1 MAEFQ
6 EMVREFHRLC
16 ETQRRL
22 HKNTCDKCPIKIATM
37 GTMFQCYRYV
47 LEKPKEAENII
58 MSWAAK
64 HPEPVY
70 PTWIDWLADMG
81 LIIKTA
87 DHYAFSFTNACDFI
101 PADIAQKLGI
111 EPKEGT

>member
-6 EMVREFHRLC
+6 EIVQEFHRLC

-22 HKNTCDKCPIKIATM
+22 HKNSCDKCPVKIATM

-47 LEKPKEAENII
+47 LEEPKETENII
-58 MSWAAK
+58 MSWAAE

-70 PTWIDWLADMG
+70 PTWGDWLEEQGVVTDMKYWYVFNDKMM
-81 LIIKTA
+81 KTSISA
-87 DHYAFSFTNACDFI
+87 N
-101 PADIAQKLGI
+101 IAQKLGI
-111 EPKEGT
+111 EPKEG